1 MSISGTVNRVKE
13 ENSRESLELQKHSV
27 ALGEKNVETLVE
39 LNTQMSGLIKATE
52 DMAKKSA
59 FSEKNSRLD
68 GLEQK
73 RKQRGNTTKSN
84 GVVKSTVEAVTNPK
98 RFMGG
103 LIGGIMTKIFFRVL

>member
-59 FSEKNSRLD
+59 FSEKNS
-68 GLEQK
+68 
-73 RKQRGNTTKSN
+73 KQW
-84 GVVKSTVEAVTNPK
+84 VTYINEKQENP
-98 RFMGG
+98 
-103 LIGGIMTKIFFRVL
+103 VLSVGSVMI